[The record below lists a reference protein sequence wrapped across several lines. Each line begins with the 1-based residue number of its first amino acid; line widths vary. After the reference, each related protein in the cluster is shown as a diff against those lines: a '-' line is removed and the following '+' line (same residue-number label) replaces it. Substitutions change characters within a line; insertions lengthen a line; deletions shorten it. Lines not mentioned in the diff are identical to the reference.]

1 MARKCSLSIGG
12 RMSDTEGKGCKGL
25 PYIEGHGKFL
35 RLIRIGRLAMM
46 AMMAMTEITSTIVTM
61 IR

>member
-1 MARKCSLSIGG
+1 
-12 RMSDTEGKGCKGL
+12 MSDTEGKGCKGL

>member
-1 MARKCSLSIGG
+1 
-12 RMSDTEGKGCKGL
+12 MSNTEGKDCKGL
-25 PYIEGHGKFL
+25 PYIEGHGKIL
-35 RLIRIGRLAMM
+35 RLIRIGRL

>member
-12 RMSDTEGKGCKGL
+12 RMSNTEGKDCKGL
-25 PYIEGHGKFL
+25 PYIEGHGKIL
-35 RLIRIGRLAMM
+35 RLIRIGRL